1 MTNKQSYVHKGCTG
15 KVCFLD
21 SSDILFHF
29 ISCKVGRRTQPSFIH
44 LNSQPYHSNTRWF
57 TLILYDPCFKK
68 NSSTSAI
75 KWLATKKDLGPFKI
89 DRAVVDSNRSVNL
102 LFNIRKILFTY
113 PRKGKDTQEVFKCF
127 RSATC
132 HRSWLEGWLA
142 SGAEICL
149 FHGRVVEKTRL
160 HKAFWWTILFQL
172 SSICL
177 NSLQILEAK
186 ARIFV
191 WHWTK
196 SLSAWS
202 YSNSTVTM
210 NFSRSTTR

>member
-1 MTNKQSYVHKGCTG
+1 M
-15 KVCFLD
+15 
-21 SSDILFHF
+21 
-29 ISCKVGRRTQPSFIH
+29 GRRTQPSSIH
-44 LNSQPYHSNTRWF
+44 LNSQPYHSDTRWF
-57 TLILYDPCFKK
+57 RLGLYDLGPVFLK
-68 NSSTSAI
+68 NSLTSVF
-75 KWLATKKDLGPFKI
+75 KRLATKKDLGPFKT

-102 LFNIRKILFTY
+102 SFDTRKILCTY
-113 PRKGKDTQEVFKCF
+113 QMVFKCF
-127 RSATC
+127 RKATC

-160 HKAFWWTILFQL
+160 HKVFWRTILFR
-172 SSICL
+172 SS
-177 NSLQILEAK
+177 SILEAK

-202 YSNSTVTM
+202 YSNSTVTLK
-210 NFSRSTTR
+210 FSQSTSP

>member
-1 MTNKQSYVHKGCTG
+1 MGC
-15 KVCFLD
+15 
-21 SSDILFHF
+21 
-29 ISCKVGRRTQPSFIH
+29 RTQPSSIH
-44 LNSQPYHSNTRWF
+44 LNSQPYHSDTRWLR
-57 TLILYDPCFKK
+57 LILYDPYFFLK
-68 NSSTSAI
+68 NHWPQAI

-89 DRAVVDSNRSVNL
+89 DRALVDSNRSVNL
-102 LFNIRKILFTY
+102 PFNIRKIPYLSRTY

-210 NFSRSTTR
+210 KFSWSTSR

>member
-1 MTNKQSYVHKGCTG
+1 MDKSAFSTLLIFC
-15 KVCFLD
+15 
-21 SSDILFHF
+21 F
-29 ISCKVGRRTQPSFIH
+29 ISCEVGRRTQPSSIH
-44 LNSQPYHSNTRWF
+44 VNSQPYHSDTRWF
-57 TLILYDPCFKK
+57 TVILYDPYFRK
-68 NSSTSAI
+68 NSLTSAI
-75 KWLATKKDLGPFKI
+75 KRLATKKDLGLFKI
-89 DRAVVDSNRSVNL
+89 GRAVVDSNRSVSL
-102 LFNIRKILFTY
+102 LFNIRKILCTY
-113 PRKGKDTQEVFKCF
+113 PRKRKDI
-127 RSATC
+127 RSLQMFQIGELSSLLAG
-132 HRSWLEGWLA
+132 GWLA

-177 NSLQILEAK
+177 NSPQILEAK

-196 SLSAWS
+196 SVSAWS

-210 NFSRSTTR
+210 KFSWSTSR